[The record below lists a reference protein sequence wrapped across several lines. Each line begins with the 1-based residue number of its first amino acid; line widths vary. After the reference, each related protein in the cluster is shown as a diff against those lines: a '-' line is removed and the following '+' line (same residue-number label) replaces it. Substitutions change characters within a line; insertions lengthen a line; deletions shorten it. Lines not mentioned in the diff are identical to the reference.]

1 MNSRKLFILSLVA
14 LGALVAGVWIASERS
29 SSTLDEYSPLYPDL
43 KKSLNDAKAVR
54 VFKAGDELAVELS
67 RENDAW
73 RVQQREGYPADDA
86 KLRALLLGIADAEL
100 REEKTSNP
108 EQYANLGVEDVSDPE
123 ASGLRIEV
131 NGVEPAVNLIV
142 GKRGPGAQS
151 HYVRRAGDAQSWL
164 IDTDLD
170 TSSAP
175 QDWLRKSI
183 LDVSADRIQSANITT
198 KGAKAYTA
206 AKQSRADADFAIDG
220 IPKGKAL
227 NSPAAANGVA
237 TALAGLTLSD
247 VRPAS
252 AFDTKPEA
260 QATYRTFDG
269 LVIEADGWRQD
280 AKHFVALKASYDES
294 LAEQFKVASAD
305 AQESA
310 EGNTKSQSGGNQSPE
325 TRDSETQPTPEAA
338 ATTETEG
345 PTKPNVGEEATSLN
359 AKVEGWVY
367 EVPAYKYEA
376 LLKPL
381 EDMLKE

>member
-14 LGALVAGVWIASERS
+14 LGALVTGVWIASERS

-280 AKHFVALKASYDES
+280 DKHFVALKASYDES